1 MGPPFETWFGLTAA
15 AMASMYGVQLS
26 LKSVALVRRVDAV
39 RLVAQCAI
47 PPADV
52 SALIYTMTSVGFKRL

>member
-1 MGPPFETWFGLTAA
+1 MIGPPLETWLGLTAA
-15 AMASMYGVQLS
+15 EMASIYGVQLS

-47 PPADV
+47 PPAEV
-52 SALIYTMTSVGFKRL
+52 SALIYSIASVGS